1 MSMFAPGNKV
11 KVDVAVLED
20 PSQKSNH
27 HLFQEVY
34 KQKGTGEVLRL
45 DTESSTK
52 EIFKYWVKFHFF
64 KILIEEKYLVL
75 Q

>member
-11 KVDVAVLED
+11 KIDVAILED
-20 PSQKSNH
+20 QSQKSNH

-34 KQKGTGEVLRL
+34 KQKGTGEVIGLA
-45 DTESSTK
+45 TEKSTK
-52 EIFKYWVKFHFF
+52 EVFKYWVKFHFF
-64 KILIEEKYLVL
+64 NILIDEKYLVL